1 MALTSAESTK
11 QLSLAE
17 KKRIRKGFSKTLDQV
32 MEIPPLLALQLDSY
46 RTLLQKDVAPDQL
59 QNIGLHAA
67 FDSIFPIESFSG
79 HSRLEYVSYSL
90 GESLFDVMEC
100 KLRGLTYA
108 APVRVKLRLVIFDK
122 DNAGNEKIRDI
133 REQEVYMGEMPLM
146 TEVGTFVINGTERV
160 VVSQLH
166 RSPGVFFE
174 HDKGKNHSSG
184 KLLYSARIIPYRG
197 SWLDFEFD
205 PKDNVFVRIDRR
217 RKLPV
222 TILLKALGYTTEEI
236 LQLFFISNHYT
247 INAKQEFVLTLEPSR
262 LLGENAMFDIVD
274 KQGNVIVENG
284 RRITARHIRQ
294 MENAKL
300 TKLVTSSE
308 YLIGKTIAKAIV
320 DQTSGEI
327 LVEANAEITADVLK
341 TLLENSVTEFET
353 LYINELDNGPYIST
367 TLRIDPSSNQLEAL
381 VEIYRMMRPGEPPTK
396 DAAENVKMMN
406 AYKVELA
413 KGEMSLND
421 VFNNIEAKSVGAKA
435 VNESGNVKTTMG
447 PAPKNLKPAADKWL
461 QDNPNASAKKAMEV
475 FLNESDKYLKTG
487 IVNERNIKDRRKTL
501 GISSPEGKN
510 INKLSAER
518 KENTF
523 TDFKSNLE
531 GVDMND
537 PQAVLDVFRNSYKK
551 GYAETTAAKQYEETG
566 SLSQSQSA
574 NKKINDLIDEFEN
587 TEGGFKISKQNEIDK
602 LKPKKKDTSDI
613 YAEYYRKEF
622 SPNTAVIN
630 VKKSSEFRFF
640 NNKRRTLDDQ
650 TPQEFFSQYSLKD
663 IEKGGKFHNEYLQFK
678 AIDDVRI
685 KNVENLQPI
694 LRKIFTKVREGT
706 PNQKESL
713 VNLNIA
719 HKFESSGIK
728 KGYVSPTKTGKG
740 TDPTEIYIDVSEYNQ
755 TIQPSLEAEARK
767 FYNKYIEF
775 GDEAARKEYLK
786 IDKDMKILGI
796 EGQVAPGQTVG
807 KAMPFDDKIRQLADE
822 AINNNFIT
830 QTEYDQLINSAEEIA
845 QSKIDFFNTFG
856 IKSKYASGGLVG
868 INHLTRPLRNF

>member
-1 MALTSAESTK
+1 MATEAEVKAQERRELLNDIRRRRAAAAQAEGSVRAAEEGQYGDVGQGGPKGEFDDEINQDPSQSSMTQQAKNFLANYFTNAKFGATGAGIEGMARIQSFLADKKIPFTDKDVTDIFMLISQAPDRETFTKEDIGKVIGMGEFVTEDMVGKNKPLTVGQVPGYLGNLVFGGTAEDM
-11 QLSLAE
+11 
-17 KKRIRKGFSKTLDQV
+17 RKVRDEGLTVDNMTPGQKASMAAGFSEFTPFGL
-32 MEIPPLLALQLDSY
+32 
-46 RTLLQKDVAPDQL
+46 APD
-59 QNIGLHAA
+59 
-67 FDSIFPIESFSG
+67 IF
-79 HSRLEYVSYSL
+79 RL
-90 GESLFDVMEC
+90 G
-100 KLRGLTYA
+100 K
-108 APVRVKLRLVIFDK
+108 
-122 DNAGNEKIRDI
+122 AG
-133 REQEVYMGEMPLM
+133 
-146 TEVGTFVINGTERV
+146 INTG
-160 VVSQLH
+160 
-166 RSPGVFFE
+166 
-174 HDKGKNHSSG
+174 
-184 KLLYSARIIPYRG
+184 I
-197 SWLDFEFD
+197 
-205 PKDNVFVRIDRR
+205 
-217 RKLPV
+217 
-222 TILLKALGYTTEEI
+222 
-236 LQLFFISNHYT
+236 
-247 INAKQEFVLTLEPSR
+247 
-262 LLGENAMFDIVD
+262 
-274 KQGNVIVENG
+274 
-284 RRITARHIRQ
+284 
-294 MENAKL
+294 
-300 TKLVTSSE
+300 
-308 YLIGKTIAKAIV
+308 KAI
-320 DQTSGEI
+320 DDMITPLNQMQTAG
-327 LVEANAEITADVLK
+327 
-341 TLLENSVTEFET
+341 
-353 LYINELDNGPYIST
+353 GP
-367 TLRIDPSSNQLEAL
+367 N
-381 VEIYRMMRPGEPPTK
+381 VNMM
-396 DAAENVKMMN
+396 
-406 AYKVELA
+406 
-413 KGEMSLND
+413 
-421 VFNNIEAKSVGAKA
+421 
-435 VNESGNVKTTMG
+435 VNLSEEGSGNVKTKMG
-447 PAPKNLKPAADKWL
+447 PAPKNLTEEADKWL
-461 QDNPNASAKKAMEV
+461 QNNPNASAKKAMEV

-587 TEGGFKISKQNEIDK
+587 TEGGFKILKQNEIDK

-868 INHLTRPLRNF
+868 IDHLTRPL

>member
-1 MALTSAESTK
+1 MATEAEIKAQERRELLNEVRRRRAAAAQAEGSVRAAEEGQYGDVGQGGPKGEFDDEINQDPGMALTSIN
-11 QLSLAE
+11 SLIRPLKSDLVGERGERDYKKPEEQDNIFKAIARTEPFKKALE
-17 KKRIRKGFSKTLDQV
+17 KTG
-32 MEIPPLLALQLDSY
+32 EY
-46 RTLLQKDVAPDQL
+46 
-59 QNIGLHAA
+59 
-67 FDSIFPIESFSG
+67 FSG
-79 HSRLEYVSYSL
+79 TTKAETPLSQ
-90 GESLFDVMEC
+90 G
-100 KLRGLTYA
+100 
-108 APVRVKLRLVIFDK
+108 IFRNLANLYDFARI
-122 DNAGNEKIRDI
+122 DEGD
-133 REQEVYMGEMPLM
+133 L
-146 TEVGTFVINGTERV
+146 
-160 VVSQLH
+160 
-166 RSPGVFFE
+166 
-174 HDKGKNHSSG
+174 SG
-184 KLLYSARIIPYRG
+184 KLIEEIQNIPEG
-197 SWLDFEFD
+197 EKS
-205 PKDNVFVRIDRR
+205 
-217 RKLPV
+217 
-222 TILLKALGYTTEEI
+222 LKALLAYPALALKGAQKVTNFLIPKSSADAARDLGSGKEVTRGQYAEA
-236 LQLFFISNHYT
+236 LLPML
-247 INAKQEFVLTLEPSR
+247 EFVPG
-262 LLGENAMFDIVD
+262 LGFIPVD
-274 KQGNVIVENG
+274 Q
-284 RRITARHIRQ
+284 
-294 MENAKL
+294 L
-300 TKLVTSSE
+300 
-308 YLIGKTIAKAIV
+308 AKA
-320 DQTSGEI
+320 G
-327 LVEANAEITADVLK
+327 
-341 TLLENSVTEFET
+341 
-353 LYINELDNGPYIST
+353 
-367 TLRIDPSSNQLEAL
+367 LRF
-381 VEIYRMMRPGEPPTK
+381 TK

-413 KGEMSLND
+413 KGDMSLND
-421 VFNNIEAKSVGAKA
+421 IFNNIEAKSVGAKS
-435 VNESGNVKTTMG
+435 VDESGNVKTTMG
-447 PAPKNLKPAADKWL
+447 PAPKNLTEEADKWL
-461 QDNPNASAKKAMEV
+461 QNNPDASAKKTMEV
-475 FLNESDKYLKTG
+475 FLNEPDKYLKTG

-501 GISSPEGKN
+501 GISSPEGKS
-510 INKLSAER
+510 INKLSKER
-518 KENTF
+518 KEDTF
-523 TDFKSNLE
+523 ADFKSNLE
-531 GVDMND
+531 NVDMND

-587 TEGGFKISKQNEIDK
+587 TEGGFKILKQNEIDK

-613 YAEYYRKEF
+613 YAEYYRKKF

-767 FYNKYIEF
+767 FYKKYIES

-807 KAMPFDDKIRQLADE
+807 KAMPFDDKIRQIADE
-822 AINNNFIT
+822 AIDNNFIT
-830 QTEYDQLINSAEEIA
+830 QKEYDQLINSAEEIA
-845 QSKIDFFNTFG
+845 ESKIKFFDTFG
-856 IKSKYASGGLVG
+856 IKATYAGGG
-868 INHLTRPLRNF
+868 IVEISHLTRPLRNF